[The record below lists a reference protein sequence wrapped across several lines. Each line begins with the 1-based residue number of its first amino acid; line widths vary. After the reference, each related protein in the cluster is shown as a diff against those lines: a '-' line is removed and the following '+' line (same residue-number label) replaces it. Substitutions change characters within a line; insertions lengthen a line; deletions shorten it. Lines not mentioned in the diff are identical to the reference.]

1 MDRLVTVPAETERRA
16 SAVGDRELSRVLD
29 GLAAAVLGGVGAGRL
44 VERLS
49 ALLALPVALLDAG
62 LRVRT
67 WAAPPGLRL
76 DSAPSL
82 SPVVRDVPAVRDALA
97 GLGPAR
103 PSAVVAPC
111 PAHGVVRRHLVAV
124 LVVDGQPAGYLDVA
138 EMGRALDG
146 SDAVVA
152 RQAAAVL
159 SLLDAADLRAAR
171 SAARQRDDVVADLL
185 RGSRAGPDLRR
196 LAGQA
201 GLDLDRPHLVVR
213 LPVAPERSAAACR
226 SDVATALA
234 GPGGG
239 VPPNLAEPD
248 AVVVLLELAT
258 DAGPPEQRAVH
269 QRLHA
274 AVDAVAACTGVRRAV
289 VSGICR
295 DPADFPAALA
305 ETRDVDG
312 IAAALGGR
320 GGVVGVDELT
330 TLRLVVDGGRADVAV
345 RFAERCLGPL
355 RRSDDAT
362 GGDLVE
368 TLRSYLASG
377 AQVRAT
383 AKELGVHENTV
394 RYRLGRIEHVTGL
407 DMRSF
412 DALLA
417 ARLAFQ
423 VEGLAGG

>member
-1 MDRLVTVPAETERRA
+1 MGEVVTVPTTQATSVDTHRDLA
-16 SAVGDRELSRVLD
+16 RVLD
-29 GLAAAVLGGVGAGRL
+29 GLAAAVLGGAGTDRL
-44 VERLS
+44 VSRLS
-49 ALLALPVALLDAG
+49 GLLGLPVALLDTG

-76 DSAPSL
+76 DDPPSL
-82 SPVVRDVPAVRDALA
+82 SPAVAEVPAVVDALV

-111 PAHGVVRRHLVAV
+111 PARGVGRRHLVAA
-124 LVVDGQPAGYLDVA
+124 LVVDGDPAGYLDVS
-138 EMGRALDG
+138 EMGRALG
-146 SDAVVA
+146 PSDTVVA
-152 RQAAAVL
+152 RQAAAAL
-159 SLLDAADLRAAR
+159 SLLDLADVRAAR
-171 SAARQRDDVVADLL
+171 SAARTRDDVVADLL
-185 RGSRAGPDLRR
+185 RGSRAGPDIRR

-213 LPVAPERSAAACR
+213 LPVAADRSAAECR
-226 SDVATALA
+226 SAVTGALA
-234 GPGGG
+234 PAGAE
-239 VPPNLAEPD
+239 PPPSLAEPD
-248 AVVVLLELAT
+248 AVVVLVELAP

-269 QRLHA
+269 HRLR
-274 AVDAVAACTGVRRAV
+274 AVLDAVAALTGERRAV
-289 VSGICR
+289 VSGPCR

-305 ETRDVDG
+305 ETRDVDA

-320 GGVVGVDELT
+320 AGVVGVDELT

-355 RRSDDAT
+355 RRSDDAS

-368 TLRSYLASG
+368 TLRRYLASG

-423 VEGLAGG
+423 VDGLAGG

>member
-1 MDRLVTVPAETERRA
+1 MEVDPVVTVPTRRA
-16 SAVGDRELSRVLD
+16 ASVNPERGLARTLD
-29 GLAAAVLGGVGAGRL
+29 GLAAAVLGGAGTDRL
-44 VERLS
+44 VARLS
-49 ALLALPVALLDAG
+49 GLLGLPVALLDAG

-76 DSAPSL
+76 DAAPSL
-82 SPVVRDVPAVRDALA
+82 SAAVRDVPVVDDVLD

-111 PAHGVVRRHLVAV
+111 PARGVGRRHLLAA
-124 LVVDGQPAGYLDVA
+124 LVVDGATAGYLDVS
-138 EMGRALDG
+138 EMGRALVP
-146 SDAVVA
+146 SDTTVA
-152 RQAAAVL
+152 RQAAAAL
-159 SLLDAADLRAAR
+159 SLLDLADVRAAR
-171 SAARQRDDVVADLL
+171 SAARTRDDVVADLL
-185 RGSRAGPDLRR
+185 RGSRAGPDIRR

-201 GLDLDRPHLVVR
+201 GLDLDRPHLLVR
-213 LPVAPERSAAACR
+213 LPVAADRSAAACR
-226 SDVATALA
+226 SPVAAAVATGDTA
-234 GPGGG
+234 
-239 VPPNLAEPD
+239 PPSLAEPD
-248 AVVVLLELAT
+248 AVVVLLELAPE
-258 DAGPPEQRAVH
+258 AGPPEQRAVH
-269 QRLHA
+269 HRLRS
-274 AVDAVAACTGVRRAV
+274 VLDTVAALTGQRRAV
-289 VSGICR
+289 VSGTCR
-295 DPADFPAALA
+295 EPADFPAALA
-305 ETRDVDG
+305 ETRDVDA

-320 GGVVGVDELT
+320 ADVVGVDELT

-383 AKELGVHENTV
+383 AKTLGVHENTV

-407 DMRSF
+407 DMRSL

-423 VEGLAGG
+423 VEDLAGG